1 MSDPSDHPS
10 DSMTGQDN
18 GLRPLSNADD
28 LSLGNPSNSELSRI
42 MSRAGIAL
50 ANGFPL
56 DDDEGEEE
64 VDEDYVAVDQED
76 ANEYPYWFRRPPQH
90 HRTKLDELH
99 PFVQLLSVSNVED
112 CVSVEAAFPEAERC
126 SRDKVE
132 QTLQMLPIYLELGSS
147 GVWHDSG
154 SWRVPTSQFDDLQR
168 SLIVPRL
175 TGSTCI
181 VHLPSLQMP
190 RVESGSFHLASE
202 RRHKA
207 QAPSHPCRTYHCYP
221 YLGALR
227 D

>member
-76 ANEYPYWFRRPPQH
+76 ANEFPYWFRRPPQH

-126 SRDKVE
+126 SRDKVR
-132 QTLQMLPIYLELGSS
+132 QTPANLS
-147 GVWHDSG
+147 
-154 SWRVPTSQFDDLQR
+154 R
-168 SLIVPRL
+168 
-175 TGSTCI
+175 
-181 VHLPSLQMP
+181 
-190 RVESGSFHLASE
+190 
-202 RRHKA
+202 
-207 QAPSHPCRTYHCYP
+207 
-221 YLGALR
+221 ALR
-227 D
+227 ARGSGMIRTRGVPPPPNLMTCSEA